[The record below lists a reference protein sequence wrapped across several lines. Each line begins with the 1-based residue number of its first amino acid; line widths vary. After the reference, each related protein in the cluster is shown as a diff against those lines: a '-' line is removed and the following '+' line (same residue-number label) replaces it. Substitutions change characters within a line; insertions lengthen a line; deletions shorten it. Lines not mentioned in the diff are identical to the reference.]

1 MSKKIQTP
9 ALSISVTG
17 GARTVANMKTL
28 RKSMQE
34 AIFVRAIKPAL
45 ADMMKAA
52 KANVMGVPSRS
63 GGTTR
68 TRQAIA
74 SRVSIKLQR
83 AKGSRYYSKGR
94 LAVFYGKPRGSA
106 PKQKIGDSQPL
117 WVRASLAHLIEYGYK
132 LTQVFGRKIRN
143 RRIPERP
150 FMRPAF
156 ERNKSK
162 AESLFL
168 RVVRSEMDK
177 VQP

>member
-1 MSKKIQTP
+1 MSNKIQTP

-17 GARTVANMKTL
+17 GARTIANMKTL
-28 RKSMQE
+28 RKSMHE

-45 ADMMKAA
+45 ADMMKSA
-52 KANVMGVPSRS
+52 KQNVLGVPSRS

-83 AKGSRYYSKGR
+83 SKGSRYYSKGR
-94 LAVFYGKPRGSA
+94 LAVFYGKPRGNA
-106 PKQKIGDSQPL
+106 PKQKVGESQPL

-132 LTQVFGRKIRN
+132 LTHFFGRKVRTK
-143 RRIPERP
+143 RIPERP

-156 ERNKSK
+156 ERNKAK